1 MSPQSP
7 DSRNRS
13 FGASFSYAS
22 MDEGDQADMSENT
35 GYFEQEETSEI
46 EIKPVATST
55 PKGNRRLTVSTGLDS
70 IVEVLTPHSTR
81 KQHFDESDLYRND
94 SPSPDSPSDCR
105 ARADSVGDSLFSSP
119 INPDERE
126 KEMLPTGVSE
136 KVPKRQISGDPTRAT
151 SASKNRSVAP
161 RSSTPTLGKGPLGGQ
176 KQRFSLS
183 SSASGPGATSGYKR
197 PPSRSEARPSS
208 RQDNRPSSR
217 GQEYRPPSRA
227 RETKIARPSSRAG
240 LSTPGGLADD
250 ESNSSTPTGIPA
262 PAIRPMRRLRRDTVS
277 TTGADSDDDDDPR
290 RFFRDNTPE
299 MNNSPDFAKVPKL
312 QVTKKYA
319 RQPSN
324 FTSTVTP
331 EKSSRFNRGSYVAE
345 GSALVLP
352 GTPILQVDLDDK
364 INEILGSLPSK
375 VRLTASNLQ
384 KLSESTK
391 RQPPIKPFDLSSPTG
406 IPAPK
411 SVGSSPSIVSE
422 VPSYARA
429 SARRHNSSSPG
440 DIKVYHLHRTD
451 GQAPIKLYIRLVG
464 ENGERVM
471 VRVGGGWAD
480 LAEYLKEYATHHGSK
495 RRVVS
500 EGRVEIQDLSTHSH
514 HGRTLHPSRSI
525 SSFRS
530 VSPGP
535 IGSRPSS
542 PLPGGN
548 RPATSFSMRR
558 PESPMSMRRSE
569 SENPSLHINPT
580 TMRGGHNGTLP
591 GNNKTSPTTPSDD
604 GFPLQ
609 PPVPVTATQLTPPNR
624 NSPPS
629 RPASRP
635 GSSSSAGY
643 RRPTSRLSFSE
654 SAFDDYGSASGYS
667 PPSLLSPQQPLGLA
681 GPKGKHVHPENQAW
695 VEGVLGQVR
704 KASADRRAQL
714 LAAAAGHYGEGGGAV
729 EEVVEGS
736 MSVPGPGEDYSGRE
750 FGGKLGE
757 IGKAGGTRRLF
768 AKKG

>member
-1 MSPQSP
+1 
-7 DSRNRS
+7 
-13 FGASFSYAS
+13 
-22 MDEGDQADMSENT
+22 
-35 GYFEQEETSEI
+35 
-46 EIKPVATST
+46 
-55 PKGNRRLTVSTGLDS
+55 
-70 IVEVLTPHSTR
+70 
-81 KQHFDESDLYRND
+81 
-94 SPSPDSPSDCR
+94 
-105 ARADSVGDSLFSSP
+105 
-119 INPDERE
+119 
-126 KEMLPTGVSE
+126 
-136 KVPKRQISGDPTRAT
+136 
-151 SASKNRSVAP
+151 
-161 RSSTPTLGKGPLGGQ
+161 
-176 KQRFSLS
+176 
-183 SSASGPGATSGYKR
+183 
-197 PPSRSEARPSS
+197 
-208 RQDNRPSSR
+208 
-217 GQEYRPPSRA
+217 
-227 RETKIARPSSRAG
+227 
-240 LSTPGGLADD
+240 
-250 ESNSSTPTGIPA
+250 
-262 PAIRPMRRLRRDTVS
+262 MRRLRRDTIS
-277 TTGADSDDDDDPR
+277 TTGADSDDDDDDDPR
-290 RFFRDNTPE
+290 RFFRENTPE
-299 MNNSPDFAKVPKL
+299 INNSDFAKAPKL
-312 QVTKKYA
+312 QVTKRHA

-324 FTSTVTP
+324 FTSIVTP
-331 EKSSRFNRGSYVAE
+331 EKSSRFNKGPYVAE
-345 GSALVLP
+345 GSSLVLP
-352 GTPILQVDLDDK
+352 TTPILQPDLDDK

-391 RQPPIKPFDLSSPTG
+391 RLPPIKPFDLSSPTG
-406 IPAPK
+406 IPGPK
-411 SVGSSPSIVSE
+411 SVESSPSIASE

-440 DIKVYHLHRTD
+440 DIKLYHLHRTD

-530 VSPGP
+530 ASPGP
-535 IGSRPSS
+535 MGSRPSS

-548 RPATSFSMRR
+548 RPSTSFSMRR
-558 PESPMSMRRSE
+558 PESPILMKRSE
-569 SENPSLHINPT
+569 SENPSLHTNP

-591 GNNKTSPTTPSDD
+591 VNNKTSPTTPSDEA
-604 GFPLQ
+604 FPLQ
-609 PPVPVTATQLTPPNR
+609 PITATQLTPPNR

-629 RPASRP
+629 RPGSRP

-654 SAFDDYGSASGYS
+654 SAFDDYGSINGHS
-667 PPSLLSPQQPLGLA
+667 PPSLLPPPQPLGLA

-714 LAAAAGHYGEGGGAV
+714 LAAAAGHYGEGGV
-729 EEVVEGS
+729 EEVVVEGS
-736 MSVPGPGEDYSGRE
+736 VAIGGGGQGGDYSGRE
-750 FGGKLGE
+750 FGGRLGE
-757 IGKAGGTRRLF
+757 IGKVGGTRRLF

>member
-1 MSPQSP
+1 
-7 DSRNRS
+7 
-13 FGASFSYAS
+13 
-22 MDEGDQADMSENT
+22 
-35 GYFEQEETSEI
+35 
-46 EIKPVATST
+46 
-55 PKGNRRLTVSTGLDS
+55 
-70 IVEVLTPHSTR
+70 
-81 KQHFDESDLYRND
+81 
-94 SPSPDSPSDCR
+94 
-105 ARADSVGDSLFSSP
+105 
-119 INPDERE
+119 
-126 KEMLPTGVSE
+126 
-136 KVPKRQISGDPTRAT
+136 
-151 SASKNRSVAP
+151 
-161 RSSTPTLGKGPLGGQ
+161 
-176 KQRFSLS
+176 
-183 SSASGPGATSGYKR
+183 
-197 PPSRSEARPSS
+197 
-208 RQDNRPSSR
+208 
-217 GQEYRPPSRA
+217 
-227 RETKIARPSSRAG
+227 
-240 LSTPGGLADD
+240 
-250 ESNSSTPTGIPA
+250 
-262 PAIRPMRRLRRDTVS
+262 MRRLLHDTVS
-277 TTGADSDDDDDPR
+277 TTGAESDDDDPQ
-290 RFFRDNTPE
+290 RFLRENTPE
-299 MNNSPDFAKVPKL
+299 MNNSDFAKAPKL
-312 QVTKKYA
+312 QVTKRHA

-324 FTSTVTP
+324 FTSIVTP
-331 EKSSRFNRGSYVAE
+331 EKSSRFNKGPYVAE
-345 GSALVLP
+345 GSSLVLP
-352 GTPILQVDLDDK
+352 TTPILQPDLDDK

-391 RQPPIKPFDLSSPTG
+391 RLPPIKPFDLSSPTG
-406 IPAPK
+406 IPGPK
-411 SVGSSPSIVSE
+411 SVESSPSIASE

-440 DIKVYHLHRTD
+440 DIKLYHLHRTD

-535 IGSRPSS
+535 VGSRPNS

-548 RPATSFSMRR
+548 RPSTSSSMRR
-558 PESPMSMRRSE
+558 PESPMLMKRSE
-569 SENPSLHINPT
+569 SENPSLHTNPT

-591 GNNKTSPTTPSDD
+591 GNNKTSPTTPSDEA
-604 GFPLQ
+604 FPLQ
-609 PPVPVTATQLTPPNR
+609 PITTIQLTPPNR

-643 RRPTSRLSFSE
+643 RRPASRLSFSE
-654 SAFDDYGSASGYS
+654 SSFDDYGSINGHS
-667 PPSLLSPQQPLGLA
+667 PPSLPPPQPLGLA
-681 GPKGKHVHPENQAW
+681 GPKGKYVHPENQAW

-714 LAAAAGHYGEGGGAV
+714 LAAAAGHYGEGGV
-729 EEVVEGS
+729 EEVVFEGS
-736 MSVPGPGEDYSGRE
+736 VAIGGGGQGGDYSGRE
-750 FGGKLGE
+750 FGGRLGE
-757 IGKAGGTRRLF
+757 IGKVGGTRRLF